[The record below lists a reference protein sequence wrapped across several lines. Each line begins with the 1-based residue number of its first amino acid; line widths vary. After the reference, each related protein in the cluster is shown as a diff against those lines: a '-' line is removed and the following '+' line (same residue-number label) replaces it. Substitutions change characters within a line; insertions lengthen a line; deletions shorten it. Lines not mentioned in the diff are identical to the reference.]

1 MASTGQGPASSTVTR
16 STLPSSRKRWVIPSF
31 LARIAGIVVLPEG
44 QPDLDVDA
52 RGQMVEP
59 LERVDRLR
67 RRLVDVDQALVRPDL
82 EVLLR
87 VLVLEGGPDHRVA
100 VLLRRQRHG
109 TGHRRAG
116 ARGGLHDLL
125 GSRLYGRRV
134 VGLEA
139 DSNFVLL
146 GCCHV
151 SFCALRADPRVRGPL
166 PWSYRMWLLDDFGD
180 DAGADGAAALANR
193 EAQAGIHGDRLDQL
207 DGHLDVVTGHHH
219 LRALG
224 QVG

>member
-1 MASTGQGPASSTVTR
+1 MPVTGHGPASSTVTR
-16 STLPSSRKRWVIPSF
+16 STRPSSRNSWVIPSF
-31 LARIAGIVVLPEG
+31 LARIAGMVSGCLRESGCCRPGAWRCACLRKESLAR
-44 QPDLDVDA
+44 QPNLDVDA

-67 RRLVDVDQALVRPDL
+67 RRLVDVDQPLVRADL
-82 EVLLR
+82 EVLLG

-100 VLLRRQRHG
+100 VLLGRQRHG

-116 ARGGLHDLL
+116 ARRGLHDLL
-125 GSRLYGRRV
+125 GSRLDGRRV

-151 SFCALRADPRVRGPL
+151 SFCALKADPMLRGPL

-193 EAQAGIHGDRLDQL
+193 EAQAGIHGD
-207 DGHLDVVTGHHH
+207 
-219 LRALG
+219 
-224 QVG
+224 

>member
-1 MASTGQGPASSTVTR
+1 MASTGHGPASSTVTR

-31 LARIAGIVVLPEG
+31 LARIAGIVLAER

-59 LERVDRLR
+59 LERVDGLG
-67 RRLVDVDQALVRPDL
+67 RRLMDVDQPLVRPDL
-82 EVLLR
+82 EVLLG
-87 VLVLEGGPDHRVA
+87 VLVLEGRADHRVA

-109 TGHRRAG
+109 TGNRRAG
-116 ARGGLHDLL
+116 ARGSLHDLL
-125 GSRLYGRRV
+125 RSRLYGRRV

-151 SFCALRADPRVRGPL
+151 SFCALKAGLVAPGPA
-166 PWSYRMWLLDDFGD
+166 PMVVSVDFGP
-180 DAGADGAAALANR
+180 AGLLAR
-193 EAQAGIHGDRLDQL
+193 RGYLMTS
-207 DGHLDVVTGHHH
+207 VTTPEPTV
-219 LRALG
+219 RPPSRIAKRRPAS
-224 QVG
+224 

>member
-31 LARIAGIVVLPEG
+31 LARIAGMVLAER

-82 EVLLR
+82 EVLLG

-100 VLLRRQRHG
+100 ILLRRQRHG

-116 ARGGLHDLL
+116 ARRGLHDLL

-146 GCCHV
+146 GCCHE
-151 SFCALRADPRVRGPL
+151 SFCALKADPLVPGPA
-166 PWSYRMWLLDDFGD
+166 PMVVSVDFGP
-180 DAGADGAAALANR
+180 AGLLAR
-193 EAQAGIHGDRLDQL
+193 RGI
-207 DGHLDVVTGHHH
+207 T
-219 LRALG
+219 
-224 QVG
+224 

>member
-1 MASTGQGPASSTVTR
+1 MPSTGHGPASSTVTR
-16 STLPSSRKRWVIPSF
+16 STLPSSRKRWVMPSF
-31 LARIAGIVVLPEG
+31 LARIAGMGLPER

-52 RGQMVEP
+52 RGQVVEP

-67 RRLVDVDQALVRPDL
+67 RRLVDVDQPLVRADL
-82 EVLLR
+82 EVLLG
-87 VLVLEGGPDHRVA
+87 VLVLEGRADHRVA

-125 GSRLYGRRV
+125 GSRLDGRRV

-146 GCCHV
+146 GCCHE
-151 SFCALRADPRVRGPL
+151 SFCALKADPLVPGPAPMVVSDVTAAFSPELATTRKRGTYFV
-166 PWSYRMWLLDDFGD
+166 S
-180 DAGADGAAALANR
+180 
-193 EAQAGIHGDRLDQL
+193 
-207 DGHLDVVTGHHH
+207 
-219 LRALG
+219 
-224 QVG
+224 